1 MTRIQNLI
9 IGAGPAG
16 LAVAGRLSKLNI
28 PYEIIEM
35 TDNVASTW
43 RNHYDRLHLHTAK
56 DLSHLP
62 HLKFPKEY
70 PIYVSKNDVVSY
82 MENYAE
88 HFNIKPHFREKAT
101 SIKNENGTW
110 ITTTASDKVWQ
121 SDSIIIGTG
130 SNRVQNSPS
139 WPGLDNFKGII
150 QHSKDYRNGKEY
162 KDKNV
167 LIIGM
172 GNTGAELAIDLNEN
186 GAKTYISVRGPVN
199 IVIRDFN
206 GKPTQYT
213 AIKLQ
218 KLPPWLNDFI
228 ANTVQKLTI
237 GDLSKYG
244 IQNLKMS
251 PSAQL
256 RELGKTPIIDLGTI
270 DLIKKGEVNIKP
282 GIQNFTQNGVVFEN
296 GEKQEFDAVIL
307 ATGYKPEVE
316 DFLESTEHIF
326 NSLNLPKSPI
336 IEQNKGLYFIGF
348 DLYNGGV
355 LYSIHRNSEL
365 IVKDILKRGIS

>member
-199 IVIRDFN
+199 IVTRDFN

-282 GIQNFTQNGVVFEN
+282 GIQNFTQNGIVFEN
-296 GEKQEFDAVIL
+296 GEKHKFDAVIL

-365 IVKDILKRGIS
+365 IVNDILKRGIS

>member
-16 LAVAGRLSKLNI
+16 LAVAGRLAKLNI

-56 DLSHLP
+56 ALSHLP
-62 HLKFPKEY
+62 HLEFPEEY
-70 PIYVSKNDVVSY
+70 PVYVSRKDVVTY
-82 MENYAE
+82 MDNYAQ
-88 HFNIKPHFREKAT
+88 HFNIKPHFNEKVT
-101 SIKNENGTW
+101 SIKKDNGTW
-110 ITTTASDKVWQ
+110 ITTSASNKVWQ
-121 SDSIIIGTG
+121 SDNVIIGTG
-130 SNRVQNSPS
+130 SNRVHHTPS
-139 WPGLDNFKGII
+139 WPGLDKFQGIV

-162 KDKNV
+162 KDKSV

-172 GNTGAELAIDLNEN
+172 GNTGAEIAIDLHEH
-186 GAKTYISVRGPVN
+186 GANTCISVRGPIN
-199 IVIRDFN
+199 IVTRDFN

-244 IQNLKMS
+244 LKNLKMS

-256 RELGKTPIIDLGTI
+256 RELGKTPVIDLGTVE
-270 DLIKKGEVNIKP
+270 LIKKGHVIIKP
-282 GIQNFTQNGVVFEN
+282 GIQSFTQNGVVFEN
-296 GEKQEFDAVIL
+296 GEEKEFDGVIF

-316 DFLESTEHIF
+316 EFLENTKHVF
-326 NSLNLPKSPI
+326 NSLNLPKSAI

-365 IVKDILKRGIS
+365 IVKDILKREKS

>member
-199 IVIRDFN
+199 IVTRDFN

-228 ANTVQKLTI
+228 ANTVQKLTV

-282 GIQNFTQNGVVFEN
+282 GIQNFTQNGIVFEN

>member
-199 IVIRDFN
+199 IVTRDFN

-365 IVKDILKRGIS
+365 IVNDILKRGIS

>member
-199 IVIRDFN
+199 IVTRDFN

-282 GIQNFTQNGVVFEN
+282 GIQNFTQNGIVFEN
-296 GEKQEFDAVIL
+296 GEKHKFDAVIL

-316 DFLESTEHIF
+316 DFLESTEYIF

>member
-199 IVIRDFN
+199 IVTRDFN

-228 ANTVQKLTI
+228 ANTVQKLTV

-355 LYSIHRNSEL
+355 LYSIDRNSEL

>member
-199 IVIRDFN
+199 IVTRDFN

-228 ANTVQKLTI
+228 ANTVQKLTV

>member
-199 IVIRDFN
+199 IVTRDFN

>member
-1 MTRIQNLI
+1 
-9 IGAGPAG
+9 
-16 LAVAGRLSKLNI
+16 
-28 PYEIIEM
+28 
-35 TDNVASTW
+35 
-43 RNHYDRLHLHTAK
+43 
-56 DLSHLP
+56 
-62 HLKFPKEY
+62 
-70 PIYVSKNDVVSY
+70 

-199 IVIRDFN
+199 IVTRDFN

-228 ANTVQKLTI
+228 ANTVQKLTV

>member
-199 IVIRDFN
+199 IVTRDFN

-282 GIQNFTQNGVVFEN
+282 GIQNFTQNGIVFEN

>member
-199 IVIRDFN
+199 IVTRDFN

-282 GIQNFTQNGVVFEN
+282 GIQNFTQNGIVFEN
-296 GEKQEFDAVIL
+296 GEKHKFDAVIL

>member
-228 ANTVQKLTI
+228 ANTVQKLTV

>member
-130 SNRVQNSPS
+130 SNRVQHSPS

-199 IVIRDFN
+199 IVTRDFN

-228 ANTVQKLTI
+228 ANTVQKLTV

-282 GIQNFTQNGVVFEN
+282 GIQNFTQNGIVFEN

-365 IVKDILKRGIS
+365 IVNDILKRGIS

>member
-56 DLSHLP
+56 DLSLLP
-62 HLKFPKEY
+62 HLKFPKLY

-199 IVIRDFN
+199 IVTRDFN